1 MCARAPY
8 QPPQPSRLPSSVQ
21 LLFIIVLT
29 LALPQFRPQKASL
42 SANLDRI
49 AALVAQAGTLQPQPQ
64 LVVFAETVT
73 TGYFVE
79 GGVRELALSA
89 GTLAAELDARLA
101 TLAPQLPA
109 MDVIIGFYEQANNGT
124 LHNSAACIAVGGGK
138 PARLVHLHRKNFL
151 PTYGLFDEERFVER
165 GYGVQA
171 FDTSWG
177 RAAILICEDAWHSL
191 TGTIAALDGAQV
203 ICVVAAA
210 PARGVAPREDGS
222 QPGSVARWE
231 RLVRDIADEHGVYC
245 VLANLVGS
253 EGGRMFQGGSM
264 VVGPRGDVRVRAP
277 IFEEALVATSIE
289 LGDISRVRAELPL
302 LSDLRGALPFLRGEL
317 DRVLGLDGRRKTEET
332 TQGGSLPVAVFQPV
346 PRSAPL
352 AAINALPVIQAGSAG
367 HGTPPSLDIDARLV
381 EQWLVAFLR
390 DEFERRGFTKAVIGV
405 SGGVDSAVVAA
416 LAVRALG
423 KENVI
428 GVRLPYRTS
437 SADSLAHA
445 QLLMDQLGIEQR
457 TLDISGAVDGYL
469 AHEPNA
475 DAARRGNVMARVR
488 MISLFD
494 LSAKH
499 RALPLGTGNKSE
511 RLLGYFTW
519 HADDSPPVNAIGD
532 LFKTQVWQLAAYLGV
547 PTAIVQKPASADL
560 IAGQTD
566 EDDFGVSYAVADEIL
581 NWLLHGWTR
590 DELLTK
596 GVDAEAIRLVTKR
609 LDSTHWKRK
618 LPTVA
623 MLSGAAIGE
632 SYLRPVDY

>member
-1 MCARAPY
+1 M
-8 QPPQPSRLPSSVQ
+8 
-21 LLFIIVLT
+21 LT
-29 LALPQFRPQKASL
+29 LAIPQFRPRKGDVPG
-42 SANLDRI
+42 NLDTI
-49 AALVAQAGTLQPQPQ
+49 AGLIAQAATLEPRPQ
-64 LVVFAETVT
+64 LVVFAETVLS
-73 TGYFVE
+73 GYFVE
-79 GGVRELALSA
+79 GGVRELSMSA
-89 GTLAAELDARLA
+89 DQLAAELDARLHRV
-101 TLAPQLPA
+101 APEIAPL
-109 MDVIIGFYEQANNGT
+109 DVILGFYETHDGT
-124 LHNSAACIAVGGGK
+124 PYNSAACIALGGGVA
-138 PARLVHLHRKNFL
+138 ARVLHVHRKNFL
-151 PTYGLFDEERFVER
+151 PTYGLFDEERFVDK
-165 GYGVQA
+165 GYGVRA

-203 ICVVAAA
+203 VCVVAAA
-210 PARGVAPREDGS
+210 PARGTAPRDDATPG
-222 QPGSVARWE
+222 PGSVARWE
-231 RLVRDIADEHGVYC
+231 RLIRDIADEHGVFC

-253 EGGRMFQGGSM
+253 EGGRMFQGGSL
-264 VVGPRGDVRVRAP
+264 VAGPRGDVRVRAP
-277 IFEEALVATSIE
+277 VFDEAMLTASVD
-289 LGDISRVRAELPL
+289 LGDITRVRADLPL
-302 LSDLRGALPFLRGEL
+302 LADLKGALPFLRKEL
-317 DRVLGLDGRRKTEET
+317 DRTLGLSAPDDAPSPAEVSRAVPSAPSAAAPARIAATSASLISV
-332 TQGGSLPVAVFQPV
+332 GSLPVV
-346 PRSAPL
+346 SGG
-352 AAINALPVIQAGSAG
+352 AAA
-367 HGTPPSLDIDARLV
+367 HGAPPSLDIDARLM

-390 DEFERRGFTKAVIGV
+390 DEFARRGFTKAVVGV

-416 LAVRALG
+416 LAARALG

-437 SADSLAHA
+437 SPDSLAHA

-469 AHEPNA
+469 AMEPDA
-475 DAARRGNVMARVR
+475 DAARRGNVMARTR
-488 MISLFD
+488 MIALFD

-547 PTAIVQKPASADL
+547 PDEIVRKPASADL

-566 EDDFGVSYAVADEIL
+566 EKDFGVSYAVADEIL

-590 DELLTK
+590 EELLAR
-596 GVDAEAIRLVTKR
+596 GIDAEALRLVTKR

-623 MLSGAAIGE
+623 MVSAAAIGE

>member
-1 MCARAPY
+1 M
-8 QPPQPSRLPSSVQ
+8 
-21 LLFIIVLT
+21 LT
-29 LALPQFRPQKASL
+29 LALVQFRPTKAAL
-42 SANLDRI
+42 AANLDRI
-49 AALVAQAGTLQPQPQ
+49 AALVAQAAAQRPTPQ

-73 TGYFVE
+73 SGYFVE
-79 GGVRELALSA
+79 GGVRELALGA
-89 GTLAAELDARLA
+89 EQLAAEIDARLA
-101 TLAPQLPA
+101 SLAPTMPA
-109 MDVIIGFYEQANNGT
+109 LDVILGFYERADSGT
-124 LHNSAACIAVGGGK
+124 LHNSALCLAVGGGK
-138 PARLVHLHRKNFL
+138 PARIVHLHRKNFL

-203 ICVVAAA
+203 VCVVAAA

-245 VLANLVGS
+245 VLVNLVGS

-277 IFEEALVATSIE
+277 IFEEALVTTSIE

-302 LSDLRGALPFLRGEL
+302 LSDLKSALPFLRGEL
-317 DRVLGLDGRRKTEET
+317 DRVLGLDGRRKTEEAMT
-332 TQGGSLPVAVFQPV
+332 AGSSLPASVLRPVV
-346 PRSAPL
+346 PRSVPL
-352 AAINALPVIQAGSAG
+352 AAITELPVIQTGLQA

-381 EQWLVAFLR
+381 EQWLVTFLR
-390 DEFERRGFTKAVIGV
+390 DEFERRGFKKAVVGV

-416 LAVRALG
+416 LAARALG

-437 SADSLAHA
+437 SPDSLAHA

-457 TLDISGAVDGYL
+457 TLDISAAVDGYL
-469 AHEPNA
+469 TNEPDA

-494 LSAKH
+494 LSAKY

-547 PTAIVQKPASADL
+547 PDAIVKKPASADL

-566 EDDFGVSYAVADEIL
+566 EADFGVSYAVADEIL

-590 DELLTK
+590 DELLAK
-596 GVDAEAIRLVTKR
+596 GVDAEALRLVTKR

>member
-1 MCARAPY
+1 M
-8 QPPQPSRLPSSVQ
+8 ST
-21 LLFIIVLT
+21 LT
-29 LALPQFRPQKASL
+29 IALPQFRPAKANL
-42 SANLDRI
+42 PANLDRI
-49 AALVAQAGTLQPQPQ
+49 AGLIAQSVTLEPRPQ

-79 GGVRELALSA
+79 GGVRELALPSER
-89 GTLAAELDARLA
+89 LMAELASRLA
-101 TLAPQLPA
+101 SLAPKLPA
-109 MDVIIGFYEQANNGT
+109 MDVVLGFYEVAPDGT
-124 LHNSAACIAVGGGK
+124 LHNSAACVSFGGGE
-138 PARLVHLHRKNFL
+138 PARLLHLHRKNFL

-165 GYGVQA
+165 GYGVEA
-171 FDTSWG
+171 FDTRWG

-203 ICVVAAA
+203 VCVVAAA
-210 PARGVAPREDGS
+210 PARGIAPRDEGS
-222 QPGSVARWE
+222 QPGSVGRWE
-231 RLVRDIADEHGVYC
+231 RLIRDIADEHGVYA

-264 VVGPRGDVRVRAP
+264 VVGPRGDVRVRGP
-277 IFEEALVATSIE
+277 VFEEALVTATVE
-289 LGDISRVRAELPL
+289 LADLARVRAELPL
-302 LSDLRGALPFLRGEL
+302 LSDLKSQLPYLRTEL
-317 DRVLGLDGRRKTEET
+317 DRVLGLGERRGGEERKAPR
-332 TQGGSLPVAVFQPV
+332 GESLASPKAAAAATA
-346 PRSAPL
+346 PRDVPL
-352 AAINALPVIQAGSAG
+352 AAVNHLPLVTGSSHAA
-367 HGTPPSLDIDARLV
+367 PPSLDIDARLV

-390 DEFERRGFTKAVIGV
+390 DEFQRRGFSKAVVGV

-416 LAVRALG
+416 LAARALG

-428 GVRLPYRTS
+428 GVRLPYRSS

-457 TLDISGAVDGYL
+457 TLDITGAVDGYL
-469 AHEPNA
+469 AQEPDA

-519 HADDSPPVNAIGD
+519 HADDSPPVNPIGD

-547 PTAIVQKPASADL
+547 PSEIVQKPASADL

-566 EDDFGVSYAVADEIL
+566 EADFGVSYAVADEIL

-590 DELLTK
+590 EELLAK
-596 GVDAEAIRLVTKR
+596 GIDGEALRLVTKR

-623 MLSGAAIGE
+623 MLSAAAIGE

>member
-49 AALVAQAGTLQPQPQ
+49 AALVAQSGTLQPQPQ

-332 TQGGSLPVAVFQPV
+332 TRGGSLPVAVFQPV

-352 AAINALPVIQAGSAG
+352 AAIDALPVIQTGSAG

>member
-1 MCARAPY
+1 M
-8 QPPQPSRLPSSVQ
+8 ST
-21 LLFIIVLT
+21 LT
-29 LALPQFRPQKASL
+29 IALPQFRPTKASV
-42 SANLDRI
+42 ATNLDRI
-49 AALVAQAGTLQPQPQ
+49 AALVAQAASLDPRPQ

-89 GTLAAELDARLA
+89 EQVVAELDGRLA
-101 TLAPQLPA
+101 SLAPALPA
-109 MDVIIGFYEQANNGT
+109 MDVVLGFYEVAADGT
-124 LHNSAACIAVGGGK
+124 LHNSAACIAVEGGT
-138 PARLVHLHRKNFL
+138 PSRLRHLHRKNFL

-171 FDTSWG
+171 FDTAWG
-177 RAAILICEDAWHSL
+177 RLAILICEDAWHSL

-203 ICVVAAA
+203 VCVVAAA
-210 PARGVAPREDGS
+210 PARGITPRDEGS
-222 QPGSVARWE
+222 QPGSVSRWE
-231 RLVRDIADEHGVYC
+231 RLIRDIADEHGVYG
-245 VLANLVGS
+245 VLTNLVGS

-264 VVGPRGDVRVRAP
+264 IVGPRGDVRARAP
-277 IFEEALVATSIE
+277 IFEEAMVTATVE
-289 LGDISRVRAELPL
+289 LADIARVRAELPL
-302 LSDLRGALPFLRGEL
+302 LSDLKAQLPSLRSEL
-317 DRVLGLDGRRKTEET
+317 DRVLGKGRMTDDGSAKPSSSAIR
-332 TQGGSLPVAVFQPV
+332 PVV
-346 PRSAPL
+346 PRDVPL
-352 AAINALPVIQAGSAG
+352 AAITHLPVVTGGAHA
-367 HGTPPSLDIDARLV
+367 PPSLDIDARLV

-390 DEFERRGFTKAVIGV
+390 DEFSRRGFTKAVVGV

-416 LAVRALG
+416 LAARALG

-445 QLLMDQLGIEQR
+445 QLLMDQLGIAQR

-469 AHEPNA
+469 AQEPEA

-488 MISLFD
+488 MIALFD

-532 LFKTQVWQLAAYLGV
+532 LFKTQVWQLATYLGV
-547 PTAIVQKPASADL
+547 PEEIVKKPASADL

-566 EDDFGVSYAVADEIL
+566 ESDFGVSYAVADEML

-590 DELLTK
+590 EELLAK
-596 GVDAEAIRLVTKR
+596 GVDAEALRLVTKR

-623 MLSGAAIGE
+623 MVSGAAIGE